1 MFGSANSFRPNFT
14 KPPKTFLWNFF
25 LQIFF
30 HKDHENFFVSPPNE
44 SLLLF
49 FCKRLVPF
57 FKWTLAAVLLRFSEI
72 LPGFL
77 ICQTFWESAFTR
89 CTPPIIPLV
98 IWVAVSDLFEE
109 QTSVHNSNCALRI
122 YRLDYIA
129 FVTTCFNLKDMETR
143 VVQNS
148 VDTTSKSSETL

>member
-14 KPPKTFLWNFF
+14 KPLKTFLWNFF

-77 ICQTFWESAFTR
+77 MSNFLGERFH
-89 CTPPIIPLV
+89 PLHP
-98 IWVAVSDLFEE
+98 A
-109 QTSVHNSNCALRI
+109 
-122 YRLDYIA
+122 YY
-129 FVTTCFNLKDMETR
+129 TTGHLGGCIGSFRRAD
-143 VVQNS
+143 VCSQQ
-148 VDTTSKSSETL
+148 